1 MKRLKRILAA
11 LLLLS
16 ALVALVVWW
25 LFRGTP
31 GFYHAYQWTEAERS
45 RYAQQALNKLAA
57 PQNMAAAAR
66 ARASAEA
73 RGQVVP
79 ASAAPT
85 SVTVRFDEAEL
96 NAFMAHWSSAFRA
109 QYDRYITDPAIFL
122 RDGHIILAARWR
134 DLGTLASLHFAAG
147 ITDDGHLDLR
157 LVKRMGGKL
166 PLPSAVTRHGEQ
178 VLRNA
183 VARSLPAWQAS
194 ASIDATCTANLSAVK
209 AATGKLML
217 SAMDGQPASA
227 VLFVPLLDKSHAVAV
242 RLTQL
247 EIADGSI
254 ALTVE
259 LLPPAQREALQAKI
273 RQPYIPPS
281 PKP

>member
-1 MKRLKRILAA
+1 MKRLKRIVAA
-11 LLLLS
+11 VLLLTALS
-16 ALVALVVWW
+16 ALAVWW

-31 GFYHAYQWTEAERS
+31 GFYHAYQWTEEQRA
-45 RYAQQALNKLAA
+45 RYSQQALDKLAA

-73 RGQVVP
+73 RGQVVA

-96 NAFMAHWSSAFRA
+96 NAFLAHWSRAFRA
-109 QYDRYITDPAIFL
+109 QYERSITDPAIFL

-147 ITDDGHLDLR
+147 ITADGELELR

-183 VARSLPAWQAS
+183 VARSLPAWQA
-194 ASIDATCTANLSAVK
+194 AANIDATCTANLSAVK

-217 SAMDGQPASA
+217 SAMDNRPASA
-227 VLFVPLLDKSHAVAV
+227 VLFVPLLDNSHAVAV

-254 ALTVE
+254 SLTVE
-259 LLPPAQREALQAKI
+259 VLPPAQRQALQAKI
-273 RQPYIPPS
+273 REPYIPPG
-281 PKP
+281 PRP